1 MAINRLQDDLLLE
14 FREEK
19 KMILNQLELIDPLSV
34 SLRKP
39 AARRLASKGLL
50 VFGEVLCWL
59 MVLVTVGFGVFLRQL
74 YPYYY
79 LFQLQ
84 REEFTRTFGTV
95 NIQRLHWGIYILIG
109 IIALLFF
116 LLARSLRR
124 IRLKNDILHMAGRH
138 MKTLVGQ
145 HLHRK
150 AALDA
155 IEQRHFLQLPPE
167 TPRAADDVNDVANPG
182 YEPA

>member
-1 MAINRLQDDLLLE
+1 MAINRLQDDLLVE

-19 KMILNQLELIDPLSV
+19 RMIANQLALFDPLAV
-34 SLRKP
+34 SLRRP
-39 AARRLASKGLL
+39 AAHRLASKGLL

-59 MVLVTVGFGVFLRQL
+59 LVGAAIAFGVFLSRL
-74 YPYYY
+74 YPFYL
-79 LFQLQ
+79 LFQLN
-84 REEFTRTFGTV
+84 REDQSRELGMNNV
-95 NIQRLHWGIYILIG
+95 QMLQWGVYALIG
-109 IIALLFF
+109 IIGLLFL

-124 IRLKNDILHMAGRH
+124 IRLKNDILNMAGKH
-138 MKTLVGQ
+138 IKTLVGQ
-145 HLHRK
+145 HLQRK

-167 TPRAADDVNDVANPG
+167 TPREADDVTDVINPG